1 MVRAANAPV
10 ETMKFMGHGFCDN
23 ITKSVSLQNFTCDLT
38 IITQTIFNIK
48 NILKIAP
55 KELRGIGI
63 QISRLDSGQ
72 NDMHKTNTLRSMFEK
87 QKKAY
92 SSKEQSN
99 QLIRDKS
106 NVNSDDRMNRSQSLR
121 KIKSFGGT
129 PTSQDKKYSF
139 RPSQTKRL
147 NKIYEELDLNVLAEL
162 PDDIREE
169 VIREQKRV
177 LQTKSETKTDVN
189 FLMAEQQRKIGAKK
203 MLARKLENEF
213 RIDESE
219 EFNDEFES
227 SNQTSE
233 DFKVSVGLIIQ
244 YDMIDRIQLTIII
257 LIVF

>member
-72 NDMHKTNTLRSMFEK
+72 NDIHKTNTLRSMFEK
-87 QKKAY
+87 QEKAH

-106 NVNSDDRMNRSQSLR
+106 NVNSDNRMNRSQSLR

-129 PTSQDKKYSF
+129 PTSQDKKNSF
-139 RPSQTKRL
+139 RPSQKL
-147 NKIYEELDLNVLAEL
+147 NRIYEELDLNVLAEL

-189 FLMAEQQRKIGAKK
+189 LMMAEQQRKIGAKK

-219 EFNDEFES
+219 GFDDEFES
-227 SNQTSE
+227 SNQTNE

-244 YDMIDRIQLTIII
+244 YDMINRKQITIII